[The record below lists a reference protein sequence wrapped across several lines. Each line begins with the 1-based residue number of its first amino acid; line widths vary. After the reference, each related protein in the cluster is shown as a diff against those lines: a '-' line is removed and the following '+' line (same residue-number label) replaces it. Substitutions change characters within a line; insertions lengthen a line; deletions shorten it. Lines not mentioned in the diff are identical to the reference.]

1 MLIQSKGNEQKG
13 ISVKGLKKSFHTGT
27 VCTEVLRG
35 LDLEMAPGAFYA
47 IMGSSGC
54 GKSTLLNILCGL
66 ERADEGI
73 CTVNGNQIQQMKPQ
87 ELARYRNREI
97 GIVFQGFYLDETR
110 NLIDNVSMPC
120 GYAEIPAKERKQRAK
135 YLLETFGLAEQQK
148 KRPSQISGGQQQRAA
163 IARALINRPG
173 ILFADEPTGNLDE
186 ENTKLV
192 MQLFAKLHRDGMGIL
207 LVTHD
212 AAVASYAQ
220 KILIMEEG
228 RIREAVKTK
237 TE

>member
-1 MLIQSKGNEQKG
+1 MLIQNKGNDQKG
-13 ISVKGLKKSFHTGT
+13 ISVKGLRKSFRTGT

-87 ELARYRNREI
+87 ELACYRNREI

-120 GYAEIPAKERKQRAK
+120 GYAGISAKERKRRAK
-135 YLLETFGLAEQQK
+135 YLLETFGLAAQQK

-186 ENTKLV
+186 ENTELV
-192 MQLFAKLHRDGMGIL
+192 MQLFAKLNRDGMGIL

-228 RIREAVKTK
+228 RIRETVKMK